1 MPTPDP
7 IPFLSDEW
15 LGALLDVCSSL
26 PARAGATARVSTVV
40 VGGPGGARSEAAYR
54 CDFVD
59 GRVVS
64 AAPGAAPEG
73 EADLVVTQPY
83 DDAVAALRGEA
94 GLDVAFMRG
103 RTKVAGSTNRLL
115 SLLPVLRSD
124 EWRAACDSLAA
135 RTAL

>member
-7 IPFLSDEW
+7 VPFLSEEW
-15 LGALLDVCSSL
+15 VGALLDACSSL
-26 PARAGATARVSTVV
+26 PERDGATARVSTVV
-40 VGGPGGARSEAAYR
+40 VGGPAGARSEASYR
-54 CDFVD
+54 CEFVD

-64 AAPGAAPEG
+64 AALGAAPEG
-73 EADLVVTQPY
+73 QADLVVTQPY

-103 RTKVAGSTNRLL
+103 RTKVAGSTGQLL

-124 EWRAACDSLAA
+124 EWRAACDALVA